1 MNSMEFYQLD
11 AVLKDCM
18 KLDIE
23 VKLKHWANILHTK
36 LEKELDIK
44 NFIKDKLQHIDDY

>member
-1 MNSMEFYQLD
+1 
-11 AVLKDCM
+11 M

-23 VKLKHWANILHTK
+23 VKLMHRANILHVK
-36 LEKELDIK
+36 LERELDIK